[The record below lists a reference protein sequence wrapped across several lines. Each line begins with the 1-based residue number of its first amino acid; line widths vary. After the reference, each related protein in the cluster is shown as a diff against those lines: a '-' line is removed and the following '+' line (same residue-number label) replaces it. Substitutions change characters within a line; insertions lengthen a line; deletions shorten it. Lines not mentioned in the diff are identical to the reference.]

1 MTEFLVIGIGSDL
14 RGDDGVGL
22 VVARQLQDQVPPGA
36 RVIEHYGDGTSL
48 ISAWEGVDH
57 VILVDA
63 VSSGAE
69 PGTIYRFDAHS
80 APLPARISASST
92 HAFGLE
98 EAMELARQ
106 LDQLPK
112 SLVVYG
118 IEGKSF
124 SNGTVLSMEVDLAV
138 EVVVEQILQEIS
150 NL

>member
-1 MTEFLVIGIGSDL
+1 MVIGIGSDL

-22 VVARQLQDQVPPGA
+22 AVARRLQNQIPPGV
-36 RVIEHYGDGTSL
+36 RVIEHHGDGLSL
-48 ISAWEGVDH
+48 LSEWQGVDR

-69 PGTIYRFDAHS
+69 PGTIVRFKPPF
-80 APLPARISASST
+80 APLPALISASST

-98 EAMELARQ
+98 EAIELAGK

-112 SLVVYG
+112 SLTVFG

-124 SNGTVLSMEVDLAV
+124 SFGAELSMEVDLAV
-138 EVVVEQILQEIS
+138 ELVVEQILQEIS
-150 NL
+150 EE